1 MNIPI
6 GIYSPKSRRRA
17 SVDEADLRR
26 EVKKVK
32 GPRALVV
39 RLEPGDHIMRKAAGT
54 SEIAPAFKEERQEGT
69 DTLTLGRFNIKRR
82 KLLEGRCQN
91 SG

>member
-17 SVDEADLRR
+17 SVDEADRCR

-39 RLEPGDHIMRKAAGT
+39 RLEPGDHIMRKAAET
-54 SEIAPAFKEERQEGT
+54 LEIAQAFKEERQEGT
-69 DTLTLGRFNIKRR
+69 VTLTLGALNIK
-82 KLLEGRCQN
+82 KEKSTGR
-91 SG
+91 